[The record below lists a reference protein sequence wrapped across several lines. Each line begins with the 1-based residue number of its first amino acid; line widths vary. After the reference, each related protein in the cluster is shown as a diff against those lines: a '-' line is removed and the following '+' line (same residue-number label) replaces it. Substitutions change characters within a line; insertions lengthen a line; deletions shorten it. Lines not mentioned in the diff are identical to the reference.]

1 VTADLLAVFGVIFM
15 AELGDKSQLLALALS
30 TRYRAMVV
38 IAGIAAAAATML
50 GVSVI
55 VGATLGAAL
64 PERPMQVVAGLLFV
78 AFGVWT
84 LRDDDDDDDDGEDAD
99 VAARGRGG
107 FLAAYVAF
115 LVAEFGDKTML
126 ATAVLATTRGAI
138 PTWIGATLG
147 MTAASAIVVII
158 GSRASARLPER
169 PVRLVVAALFVL
181 VGLLL
186 LVDAARG

>member
-50 GVSVI
+50 GLSVV

-64 PERPMQVVAGLLFV
+64 PERPMQVVAGLLFL

-84 LRDDDDDDDDGEDAD
+84 LRDDDDDGDDDAA
-99 VAARGRGG
+99 VAERGRGG
-107 FLAAYVAF
+107 FLTAYLAF
-115 LVAEFGDKTML
+115 LIAEFGDKTML

-147 MTAASAIVVII
+147 MTAASAIVVVI

-169 PVRLVVAALFVL
+169 PVRLVAAGLFVL
-181 VGLLL
+181 IGLLL
-186 LVDAARG
+186 LLDAIRG

>member
-1 VTADLLAVFGVIFM
+1 MSADLLAVFGVIFV

-30 TRYRAMVV
+30 TRYRAIVV
-38 IAGIAAAAATML
+38 IAGVAAAAATML
-50 GVSVI
+50 GLSVI

-64 PERPMQVVAGLLFV
+64 PERPMQVVAGLLFL
-78 AFGVWT
+78 AFAVWT
-84 LRDDDDDDDDGEDAD
+84 LRDDDDDGDGA
-99 VAARGRGG
+99 VAERGRGG
-107 FLAAYVAF
+107 FMTAYLAF

-126 ATAVLATTRGAI
+126 ATAVLAATRGAI

-147 MTAASAIVVII
+147 MTAASAIVVVI
-158 GSRASARLPER
+158 GSRASSRLPER
-169 PVRLVVAALFVL
+169 PVRLVAAGLFML